1 MKRTLVFDTETTGL
15 IANSLIRKDHQP
27 RIIEFYGCIVDQ
39 DGEVIQELEFLCN
52 PGIKLP
58 PIITKITGL
67 TDADLKDAKPFEEY
81 AEDIISLVQE
91 ADSIVA
97 HNLSYD
103 LDIVNF
109 EMDRCDKKAKWPL
122 CRICTVEETE
132 WLKGHRL
139 KLADLFEHLTNEQFK
154 DAHRARNDVKALTRC
169 FNELRKQE
177 FI

>member
-1 MKRTLVFDTETTGL
+1 M
-15 IANSLIRKDHQP
+15 
-27 RIIEFYGCIVDQ
+27 
-39 DGEVIQELEFLCN
+39 
-52 PGIKLP
+52 
-58 PIITKITGL
+58 
-67 TDADLKDAKPFEEY
+67 
-81 AEDIISLVQE
+81 VQE